1 MISFKPYTTIVT
13 EETLLHYFQ
22 VILKH
27 SLQNHYIVLKNGLNI
42 INVQEVDKKKL
53 NRFSNLHLIVA
64 GGALRVLK
72 EKTSDSGPLPV
83 LLVPWIRKK

>member
-42 INVQEVDKKKL
+42 INVQEEKL